1 MFTSVLVIQARTKVS
16 KKSPFH
22 DGKGHKEK
30 MQEAN
35 SSRQKYIDKMTVNRP
50 LNRPYLIE
58 SPGDIIIVILIMTTI
73 FTLFNLVALCQP
85 FNLQDLM
92 SSSPYCLPYSSC
104 NVSFENLVLDQP
116 IIPQLIFFFI
126 LITCLIDTVLIL

>member
-58 SPGDIIIVILIMTTI
+58 SPGDIIIVILIMTI
-73 FTLFNLVALCQP
+73 IVMLFNLVALCQT
-85 FNLQDLM
+85 F
-92 SSSPYCLPYSSC
+92 
-104 NVSFENLVLDQP
+104 
-116 IIPQLIFFFI
+116 
-126 LITCLIDTVLIL
+126 

>member
-16 KKSPFH
+16 KKSPFR

-73 FTLFNLVALCQP
+73 FTLFNLVALCQT
-85 FNLQDLM
+85 F
-92 SSSPYCLPYSSC
+92 
-104 NVSFENLVLDQP
+104 
-116 IIPQLIFFFI
+116 
-126 LITCLIDTVLIL
+126 